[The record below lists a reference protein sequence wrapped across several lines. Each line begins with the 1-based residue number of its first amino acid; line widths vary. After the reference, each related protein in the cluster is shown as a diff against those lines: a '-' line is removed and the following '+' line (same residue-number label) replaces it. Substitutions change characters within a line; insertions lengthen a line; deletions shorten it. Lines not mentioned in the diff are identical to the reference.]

1 MIDCIWRIYLG
12 IFPGLLRYLMRRKF
26 RSKSRELLFPNEKR
40 MNLKVLV
47 SPISDL
53 WKTLQMSPGHKFIG
67 KKAMQS
73 RHSVLKLWIS
83 EASCSERDSIFCI
96 SAFKKAVLAICW

>member
-1 MIDCIWRIYLG
+1 MIHCLWRIYLG
-12 IFPGLLRYLMRRKF
+12 FFPGLLQCLM

-40 MNLKVLV
+40 MNLKVPV

-53 WKTLQMSPGHKFIG
+53 WKTLQMSPGHEFIG
-67 KKAMQS
+67 KKARES
-73 RHSVLKLWIS
+73 RHFLLKLWIS